1 MSDIRYM
8 MRLHEQLFERL
19 KVAEAMRAF
28 ISQPPGG
35 VDKLGA
41 QLEKIEAELAFAQE
55 AVSDGAERLCRVEE
69 EREAIRAEA
78 DSLRKKKKKPWRAK
92 SMKLG
97 RKTFN

>member
-19 KVAEAMRAF
+19 KVEEAMHAF

-35 VDKLGA
+35 VDKLRA
-41 QLEKIEAELAFAQE
+41 QLEKIEAELASAQE
-55 AVSDGAERLCRVEE
+55 AVSDGAERLCRVEG

-78 DSLRKKKKKPWRAK
+78 DSLRKKKK
-92 SMKLG
+92 SLG
-97 RKTFN
+97 GPSQ